1 MLLLSLYKF
10 FRRLTIFICFFFYLY
25 PVQFE
30 YVPVSTRILL
40 SIAGLV
46 VLIFSITK
54 QASKSK
60 DIFISRN
67 LVRYVLPFASII
79 FVSGFSIVLNNSND
93 IEFIKYPLSLVF
105 ILLAGYFVHFIIK
118 KVHNTI
124 TYKIVI
130 SYIIAAVLVQIIISV
145 IAFVSPAVNDALQ
158 SIQNISDLDISKL
171 EETTGLRLNGF
182 GSTFFGAGIINGFA
196 LLSIAALVKQ
206 KNNSRSKTIYL
217 SFAFVVIL
225 ALGSMMSRTTLV
237 GGILAI
243 LFLFIPAKKINK
255 KIVKI
260 KLRFF
265 GYILLIPVLII
276 ITVSTLFP
284 RFTQDLETA
293 AAFGFELFV
302 NYYETGSFS
311 TASTEATENMYVF
324 PDNAKTY
331 IIGDGHYYIKPGDP
345 SAGYYKSTDVG
356 YLRLIYYFGIIG
368 TIIYFTLQYTAVI
381 NALKSNPDDKTFRFY
396 VLFIFFFCLITSL
409 KGFTDLF
416 FFVNLFA
423 FNNYKIENAETE
435 TSVAL
440 SPV

>member
-10 FRRLTIFICFFFYLY
+10 FRRLTIFLCFFFYLY
-25 PVQFE
+25 PVQFK

-67 LVRYVLPFASII
+67 LVRYVLPFAAII
-79 FVSGFSIVLNNSND
+79 FISGFSIVLNNSND

-118 KVHNTI
+118 KVHDTI

-130 SYIIAAVLVQIIISV
+130 NYIIAAVLVQIIISV

-158 SIQNISDLDISKL
+158 GIQNISDLDISKL

-243 LFLFIPAKKINK
+243 LFLFIPARKINK

-265 GYILLIPVLII
+265 GYILLIPVLI
-276 ITVSTLFP
+276 
-284 RFTQDLETA
+284 
-293 AAFGFELFV
+293 
-302 NYYETGSFS
+302 
-311 TASTEATENMYVF
+311 
-324 PDNAKTY
+324 
-331 IIGDGHYYIKPGDP
+331 
-345 SAGYYKSTDVG
+345 
-356 YLRLIYYFGIIG
+356 
-368 TIIYFTLQYTAVI
+368 
-381 NALKSNPDDKTFRFY
+381 
-396 VLFIFFFCLITSL
+396 
-409 KGFTDLF
+409 
-416 FFVNLFA
+416 
-423 FNNYKIENAETE
+423 
-435 TSVAL
+435 
-440 SPV
+440 